1 VAQNQPGAPKMSAR
15 ANAYVKWLEE
25 SASEGIA
32 LAQKSLAEMFMKGI
46 GVEQDVTQAVF
57 WYRKAAEQGDA
68 TAQANL
74 GMMYDSGQGVEQ
86 DAKQAVFWYSKAAEQ
101 GHATAQ
107 ANLGMMYESGQGV
120 ERDAKQAVVWYRK
133 AAEQGNAN
141 AQVNLGFMYDS
152 GQGVEQ
158 DAKQAVVWYR
168 KAAEQGNANAQAN
181 LGIMYARGQGVE
193 RDAKQAVVWYR
204 KAAEQGNARAQTNL
218 GLMYESGRG
227 IEKNVFMA
235 AYFQLL
241 GGLKI
246 NVGEKLIRFKYSV
259 SDEVMECIPD
269 VIKNYREFDNVR
281 VFTLHEFRFGRREIS
296 AIDRLIR
303 LNTSIETMNLFF
315 EDDESDDGSE
325 DQGVIDAFANQLADT
340 IQAFNTRLTKLN
352 FFPRDVGEVEQV
364 RLYQLLEQ
372 NRAIRDLRQE
382 LRKEPPKKSDELPLE
397 VLELLADKLIVT
409 GMRSGKT
416 KEATQAAVDE
426 FLISAQFGVM
436 TACLQ

>member
-1 VAQNQPGAPKMSAR
+1 MSYVPNISENSSISSGQFPVHQINPSVQPTRSKNPVAQNQPGAPKMSAR

-57 WYRKAAEQGDA
+57 WYRKAAEQG
-68 TAQANL
+68 
-74 GMMYDSGQGVEQ
+74 
-86 DAKQAVFWYSKAAEQ
+86 
-101 GHATAQ
+101 HATAQ
-107 ANLGMMYESGQGV
+107 ANLGM
-120 ERDAKQAVVWYRK
+120 
-133 AAEQGNAN
+133 
-141 AQVNLGFMYDS
+141 MYDS

-168 KAAEQGNANAQAN
+168 KAAEQGNA
-181 LGIMYARGQGVE
+181 
-193 RDAKQAVVWYR
+193 
-204 KAAEQGNARAQTNL
+204 RAQTNL
-218 GLMYESGRG
+218 GFMYESGRG

-303 LNTSIETMNLFF
+303 LNTSIEMMNLFF

-340 IQAFNTRLTKLN
+340 IQAFNTRLTKLD
-352 FFPRDVGEVEQV
+352 FDSRDVGEVEQV

-372 NRAIRDLRQE
+372 NKAIRDLRQE
-382 LRKEPPKKSDELPLE
+382 LRKEPPKKSDDLPLE

>member
-1 VAQNQPGAPKMSAR
+1 MYDSGQ
-15 ANAYVKWLEE
+15 
-25 SASEGIA
+25 
-32 LAQKSLAEMFMKGI
+32 
-46 GVEQDVTQAVF
+46 GVEQDAKQAVV
-57 WYRKAAEQGDA
+57 WYRKAAEQGNANAQANLGIMYARGQGVERDAKQAVVWYRKAAEQGHA

-107 ANLGMMYESGQGV
+107 ANLGMMYES
-120 ERDAKQAVVWYRK
+120 
-133 AAEQGNAN
+133 
-141 AQVNLGFMYDS
+141 
-152 GQGVEQ
+152 
-158 DAKQAVVWYR
+158 
-168 KAAEQGNANAQAN
+168 
-181 LGIMYARGQGVE
+181 GQGVE

>member
-1 VAQNQPGAPKMSAR
+1 MSYVPNISENSSISSGQFPVHQINPSVQPTRSKNPVAQNQPGAPKMSAR

-74 GMMYDSGQGVEQ
+74 G
-86 DAKQAVFWYSKAAEQ
+86 
-101 GHATAQ
+101 
-107 ANLGMMYESGQGV
+107 
-120 ERDAKQAVVWYRK
+120 
-133 AAEQGNAN
+133 
-141 AQVNLGFMYDS
+141 
-152 GQGVEQ
+152 
-158 DAKQAVVWYR
+158 
-168 KAAEQGNANAQAN
+168 
-181 LGIMYARGQGVE
+181 IMYARGQGVE

-241 GGLKI
+241 GGLNI
-246 NVGEKLIRFKYSV
+246 NVGENLITLEHSV

-281 VFTLHEFRFGRREIS
+281 VFRMDEFRSSRGEIS

-303 LNTSIETMNLFF
+303 LNTSIETIKLYF
-315 EDDESDDGSE
+315 DDDDSDESDGGSE

-352 FFPRDVGEVEQV
+352 FVARDVGEVEQV

-436 TACLQ
+436 TGGSAVTRSLL

>member
-1 VAQNQPGAPKMSAR
+1 
-15 ANAYVKWLEE
+15 
-25 SASEGIA
+25 
-32 LAQKSLAEMFMKGI
+32 
-46 GVEQDVTQAVF
+46 
-57 WYRKAAEQGDA
+57 
-68 TAQANL
+68 
-74 GMMYDSGQGVEQ
+74 
-86 DAKQAVFWYSKAAEQ
+86 
-101 GHATAQ
+101 
-107 ANLGMMYESGQGV
+107 
-120 ERDAKQAVVWYRK
+120 
-133 AAEQGNAN
+133 
-141 AQVNLGFMYDS
+141 
-152 GQGVEQ
+152 
-158 DAKQAVVWYR
+158 
-168 KAAEQGNANAQAN
+168 
-181 LGIMYARGQGVE
+181 
-193 RDAKQAVVWYR
+193 
-204 KAAEQGNARAQTNL
+204 
-218 GLMYESGRG
+218 
-227 IEKNVFMA
+227 MA

-281 VFTLHEFRFGRREIS
+281 VFRMDEFRSSRGEIS

-340 IQAFNTRLTKLN
+340 IQAFNTRLTKLD
-352 FFPRDVGEVEQV
+352 FDSRDVGEVEQV

-372 NRAIRDLRQE
+372 NKAIRELRQE
-382 LRKEPPKKSDELPLE
+382 LRKKPPKKSDELPLE

-436 TACLQ
+436 KASLQ

>member
-86 DAKQAVFWYSKAAEQ
+86 DAKQAV
-101 GHATAQ
+101 
-107 ANLGMMYESGQGV
+107 
-120 ERDAKQAVVWYRK
+120 VWYRK
-133 AAEQGNAN
+133 AAEQGNAR
-141 AQVNLGFMYDS
+141 AQTNLGLMYDS
-152 GQGVEQ
+152 
-158 DAKQAVVWYR
+158 
-168 KAAEQGNANAQAN
+168 
-181 LGIMYARGQGVE
+181 GQGVE

-303 LNTSIETMNLFF
+303 LNTSIETIKLYF
-315 EDDESDDGSE
+315 DDDDSDESDGGSE

-382 LRKEPPKKSDELPLE
+382 LRKEPPKKSDDLPLE

-436 TACLQ
+436 TGGSAVTRSLL